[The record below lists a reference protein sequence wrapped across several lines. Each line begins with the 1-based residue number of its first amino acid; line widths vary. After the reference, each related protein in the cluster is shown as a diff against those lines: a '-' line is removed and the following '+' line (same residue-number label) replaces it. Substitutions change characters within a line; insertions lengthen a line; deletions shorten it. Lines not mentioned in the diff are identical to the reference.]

1 MMRIDKEYYV
11 AEVMRNRHESIYWSA
26 CNKGLAGCVFNEVK
40 KQLPAARYY
49 EYGGLQIITTNEQQ
63 ERTLLNLVETEKDI
77 CEMRL
82 NEIEALRRQITG
94 EDEDT

>member
-1 MMRIDKEYYV
+1 MKIDKKYYV
-11 AEVMRNRHESIYWSA
+11 AEVMRNRNESIYWSA
-26 CNKGLAGCVFNEVK
+26 CNKGLAASVFNEVK

-49 EYGGLQIITTNEQQ
+49 EYGGLQIKTTNEQQ

-94 EDEDT
+94 EDEDV